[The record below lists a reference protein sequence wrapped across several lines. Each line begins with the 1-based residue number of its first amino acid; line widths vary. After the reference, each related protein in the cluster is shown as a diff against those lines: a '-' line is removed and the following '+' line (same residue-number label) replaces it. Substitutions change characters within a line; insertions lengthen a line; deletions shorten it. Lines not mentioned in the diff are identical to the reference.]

1 MPYLIMFDIKR
12 LNLPVEDADHGKRTS
27 DVFFPKDAP
36 LDRLEIK
43 LGTPRSSARPD
54 YSKVGRTASVKKR
67 KRSPVESAQPAG
79 SEDEVRDEN
88 GWQ

>member
-1 MPYLIMFDIKR
+1 MPYLILSDIKR

-43 LGTPRSSARPD
+43 LSTPKSSARPD
-54 YSKVGRTASVKKR
+54 YSKGGQTTSAKKR
-67 KRSPVESAQPAG
+67 KRGPVESAQAAG
-79 SEDEVRDEN
+79 SEDKVGDEN
-88 GWQ
+88 G